1 MAWHLTTPLET
12 CKAWNRKRKRRVP
25 DVVIE
30 GMYKSLQEFPP
41 IPAEGFAAVNPVK
54 PTPEGF
60 NIAEI
65 QEKIQR
71 LSRTL
76 TNRTNRTLHRK
87 ITLHPYSRFL
97 DFDRLLRLI
106 ALVIRYPGIGAL
118 HSTAP
123 RLLEKILGRVPN
135 FATTLEEICAIMHVL
150 QGAIYSNAEAIAAD
164 LQWLQQNGL
173 IGSNNI
179 DTDITVPPL
188 HDPNLVTHAYS
199 DVEPFKRLLKTIR
212 FILHHPFLPKSG
224 NSSLVTLIDA
234 LKAEGIIKGDGLD
247 TVRKDIERI
256 LKPYKILP
264 EFPLRQ
270 GYFAGTGILSRH
282 ELRKVFAILQSQAK
296 TLDDPVALATYEM
309 FKERVTMSQLDTS
322 DVYPVR
328 AIDNRC
334 IIETEALPSSA
345 LSNNV
350 EKLEEAIEQGKL
362 LELNRIAGSG
372 RFDGDEAGFFFAWP
386 LQIVFH
392 NLAWYLG
399 FECAEGKDANLFQF
413 ERLDKLFFGRSQRRR
428 RDRQTQEKSL
438 RKLRRLYEASA
449 SLFLGYSASDQQQ
462 FLSPNQSERS
472 AVEVTVELWFN
483 EPIFRFFSEGTKR
496 FSPQQM
502 KMSPPLGSRGTAS
515 RTPNQSIFTLPQ
527 TKDPNF
533 PNRFRV
539 KLPKWSLFDAD
550 LLRWIVNFGGN
561 VKVVQPIELV
571 EKIKATGEAICQVYR
586 DEPQINADEL
596 EHHLR

>member
-1 MAWHLTTPLET
+1 
-12 CKAWNRKRKRRVP
+12 
-25 DVVIE
+25 
-30 GMYKSLQEFPP
+30 
-41 IPAEGFAAVNPVK
+41 
-54 PTPEGF
+54 
-60 NIAEI
+60 
-65 QEKIQR
+65 
-71 LSRTL
+71 
-76 TNRTNRTLHRK
+76 
-87 ITLHPYSRFL
+87 
-97 DFDRLLRLI
+97 
-106 ALVIRYPGIGAL
+106 
-118 HSTAP
+118 
-123 RLLEKILGRVPN
+123 
-135 FATTLEEICAIMHVL
+135 MHIL
-150 QGAIYSNAEAIAAD
+150 QGAIYSNAKAIAAD

-199 DVEPFKRLLKTIR
+199 DVQPFKRLLKTIR

-328 AIDNRC
+328 AISNRC

-362 LELNRIAGSG
+362 LELNRIAG
-372 RFDGDEAGFFFAWP
+372 P
-386 LQIVFH
+386 
-392 NLAWYLG
+392 
-399 FECAEGKDANLFQF
+399 CK
-413 ERLDKLFFGRSQRRR
+413 
-428 RDRQTQEKSL
+428 
-438 RKLRRLYEASA
+438 
-449 SLFLGYSASDQQQ
+449 
-462 FLSPNQSERS
+462 
-472 AVEVTVELWFN
+472 
-483 EPIFRFFSEGTKR
+483 
-496 FSPQQM
+496 
-502 KMSPPLGSRGTAS
+502 
-515 RTPNQSIFTLPQ
+515 
-527 TKDPNF
+527 
-533 PNRFRV
+533 
-539 KLPKWSLFDAD
+539 
-550 LLRWIVNFGGN
+550 
-561 VKVVQPIELV
+561 
-571 EKIKATGEAICQVYR
+571 
-586 DEPQINADEL
+586 
-596 EHHLR
+596 